1 MNERCVA
8 QMLACITSSVIFTV
22 QAITF
27 MYTSIVISSVVCQMS
42 YKDIQL
48 VSQSADSTV
57 TGSRICGCFSKPR
70 CDFRV
75 TRGWQQMLNAVRW
88 IKQFAK
94 KITAVSRL
102 SERDGSSAYCN
113 ATQWHR
119 HCHWINNANSSPL
132 DRLNRFCL
140 MFPQAVLPNNC
151 AVFKNWSDDGGIPN
165 SKSVS
170 RKTSTLKPFEI
181 VQASIVLAKI

>member
-70 CDFRV
+70 CDFSV

-88 IKQFAK
+88 IKQFAGK
-94 KITAVSRL
+94 KSRQY
-102 SERDGSSAYCN
+102 RAYLKETEAQHTGMPRN
-113 ATQWHR
+113 TVWHG
-119 HCHWINNANSSPL
+119 HCHWNNANSSPL

-170 RKTSTLKPFEI
+170 RKTSTLKPFETN
-181 VQASIVLAKI
+181 SLPHFNH